1 MRGVRVVV
9 LGSPGDVSVPD
20 VSVPDV
26 GGGGGAFG
34 SLMSVVIGGLV
45 LVTVPVVVVADPDEG
60 VRLPEVV
67 VSVKYCCAGP
77 GASESRT
84 SAETRKYTTAMT
96 ATAPTLAARSVEVR
110 SCHAGSVTG
119 TDSSRDLAVRGGSD
133 QLADDLG
140 GKEVKVVE
148 IGHVESL
155 QIHPLHT
162 RVDERTET
170 VHDLTRRAR
179 QR

>member
-9 LGSPGDVSVPD
+9 LGAPGEVSVPD

-26 GGGGGAFG
+26 GGGGAFG

-84 SAETRKYTTAMT
+84 SAETRK
-96 ATAPTLAARSVEVR
+96 
-110 SCHAGSVTG
+110 
-119 TDSSRDLAVRGGSD
+119 
-133 QLADDLG
+133 
-140 GKEVKVVE
+140 
-148 IGHVESL
+148 
-155 QIHPLHT
+155 
-162 RVDERTET
+162 
-170 VHDLTRRAR
+170 
-179 QR
+179 

>member
-1 MRGVRVVV
+1 M

-26 GGGGGAFG
+26 GGGGGGAFG

-84 SAETRKYTTAMT
+84 SAETRK
-96 ATAPTLAARSVEVR
+96 
-110 SCHAGSVTG
+110 
-119 TDSSRDLAVRGGSD
+119 
-133 QLADDLG
+133 
-140 GKEVKVVE
+140 
-148 IGHVESL
+148 
-155 QIHPLHT
+155 
-162 RVDERTET
+162 
-170 VHDLTRRAR
+170 
-179 QR
+179 